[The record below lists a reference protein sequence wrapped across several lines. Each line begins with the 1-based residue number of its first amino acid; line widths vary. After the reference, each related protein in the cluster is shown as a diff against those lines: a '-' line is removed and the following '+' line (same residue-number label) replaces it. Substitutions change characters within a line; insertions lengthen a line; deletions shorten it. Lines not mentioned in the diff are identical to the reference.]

1 MCVCVCVLNDQQ
13 RTYFLLVPASTAVT
27 ELIVQ
32 TTSSSSLQISW
43 GPPEML
49 NGILAYYELTIT
61 SEADGSQQTW
71 RIQYNQL
78 TEVNVTG
85 LGKLNCLYT
94 QSK

>member
-1 MCVCVCVLNDQQ
+1 MQ
-13 RTYFLLVPASTAVT
+13 
-27 ELIVQ
+27 I
-32 TTSSSSLQISW
+32 TSSSSLQTSW

-61 SEADGSQQTW
+61 SKVSRRQQTW

-85 LGKLNCLYT
+85 LGKLNCLCKNDNSVCT
-94 QSK
+94 NG

>member
-1 MCVCVCVLNDQQ
+1 LSTRICLSYNIYI
-13 RTYFLLVPASTAVT
+13 TASTPVT
-27 ELIVQ
+27 ALIVR

-49 NGILAYYELTIT
+49 NGLLAYYELTIT

-85 LGKLNCLYT
+85 LG
-94 QSK
+94 